1 MSKLTLGTLPP
12 EDTNQ
17 IGRRDAF
24 HAPCILV
31 TANEDVEPGD
41 NVKFED
47 ESTVVTCSK
56 AERQGVAD
64 PLIDD
69 TIIESQPFW
78 VMLMPNSTANLTHQ
92 FKVRGIDSDFEE
104 ETAPTN
110 VSQAEVDR
118 LRDIESRFEGYDDA
132 LTEACRGCY

>member
-1 MSKLTLGTLPP
+1 MSDKLTLGKLPP

-24 HAPCILV
+24 HAPCVLV

-56 AERQGVAD
+56 AERHGIVD
-64 PLIDD
+64 PLIEE

-78 VMLMPNSTANLTHQ
+78 VMLNPDSTANLTHN
-92 FKVRGIDSDFEE
+92 FKVRGIDNDFEE
-104 ETAPTN
+104 ETPPTN
-110 VSQAEVDR
+110 VSAEEIER
-118 LRDIESRFEGYDDA
+118 LEGYDDDGG
-132 LTEACRGCY
+132 ECRGCY